1 MIQIS
6 KEDQHTVLEVMLK
19 VYPFEACGFMAG
31 NNNKVSRLYPVE
43 NVLKSPH
50 AYYMDPNQQLEAML
64 DLEERGLQMLAIYH
78 SHPHGPEI
86 PSASDIAQATYPDS
100 AYVIISLADKQQPSF
115 RAFNIVDGQVKEI
128 PYRVI

>member
-1 MIQIS
+1 
-6 KEDQHTVLEVMLK
+6 
-19 VYPFEACGFMAG
+19 
-31 NNNKVSRLYPVE
+31 
-43 NVLKSPH
+43 
-50 AYYMDPNQQLEAML
+50 MDPNQQLEAML